1 MIMNAEAAEK
11 INSIIAGDRRYKA
24 DAYSFVLDALA
35 NASLEQ
41 VAPRH
46 LSAAEL
52 LASMRDVAR
61 RSFGEFDRE
70 IFSEWGV
77 NSASDFGNIVY
88 NLIDAELL
96 FANENDRRSDFD
108 IDFELTL
115 PPVEEYPDPGK
126 MEIPTI
132 E

>member
-1 MIMNAEAAEK
+1 MIMNADAAEK

-52 LASMRDVAR
+52 LASMRD
-61 RSFGEFDRE
+61 FGEFDRE

>member
-1 MIMNAEAAEK
+1 
-11 INSIIAGDRRYKA
+11 
-24 DAYSFVLDALA
+24 
-35 NASLEQ
+35 
-41 VAPRH
+41 
-46 LSAAEL
+46 
-52 LASMRDVAR
+52 MRDFAR

-108 IDFELTL
+108 IDFELTSGDF
-115 PPVEEYPDPGK
+115 VKDE
-126 MEIPTI
+126 
-132 E
+132 

>member
-1 MIMNAEAAEK
+1 MNDEAAEK
-11 INSIIAGDRRYKA
+11 ISSIIAGDRRYKA
-24 DAYSFVLDALA
+24 DAYGFVLDALA

-41 VAPRH
+41 AAPRH

-52 LASMRDVAR
+52 LQSMREFAR
-61 RSFGEFDRE
+61 RSFGEFDRD
-70 IFSEWGV
+70 IFSEWGI

-108 IDFELTL
+108 INFELTL
-115 PPVEEYPDPGK
+115 PPLGDTPEAGK

>member
-1 MIMNAEAAEK
+1 MNAEAAEK
-11 INSIIAGDRRYKA
+11 INSIIAEDARYKA

-41 VAPRH
+41 TMPRH

-52 LASMRDVAR
+52 LKSMRGFAR
-61 RSFGEFDRE
+61 KSFGEFDAE
-70 IFSEWGV
+70 IFSEWGIK
-77 NSASDFGNIVY
+77 NASDFGNIVY

-115 PPVEEYPDPGK
+115 PPAEGFADGEKP
-126 MEIPTI
+126 EIPTI